1 MIKILIADD
10 HAIVRAGLKQIIS
23 EETDLIVEDEAS
35 SVDELFNKLK
45 MKKFDILILDLNM
58 PGRSGF
64 EAIKEIKNL
73 YPNLPILVLSMY
85 DEEQYGIRCL
95 SVGANGYL
103 KKSCAPEE
111 MVNAIRKIIN
121 GRKYISQSLAEI
133 LANNIANQS
142 EGDVI
147 KLLSNRE
154 IEILKRIA
162 SGQSAEQISK
172 ELFISVPTVYTYR
185 SRILEKLNLKS
196 NVDLTLFAIRNKLI
210 EW

>member
-133 LANNIANQS
+133 LANNIAIQS

>member
-1 MIKILIADD
+1 
-10 HAIVRAGLKQIIS
+10 
-23 EETDLIVEDEAS
+23 
-35 SVDELFNKLK
+35 
-45 MKKFDILILDLNM
+45 
-58 PGRSGF
+58 
-64 EAIKEIKNL
+64 
-73 YPNLPILVLSMY
+73 
-85 DEEQYGIRCL
+85 
-95 SVGANGYL
+95 
-103 KKSCAPEE
+103 

-133 LANNIANQS
+133 LANNIAIQS